1 MHRQKGN
8 EWNWTMREVIH
19 KPQRNKKCLFCRPFF
34 HIITFYGIFLLYE
47 QPFNPNLPYFSF
59 LALWLEY
66 LLLLVILVPNMDGIV
81 ITFEKKV
88 KSAKSIYITLIYNLY
103 FEMQFS
109 FAFCWCI
116 ICCIYVRSKLNDSNV
131 LLQYIL

>member
-81 ITFEKKV
+81 VKFKKNAICLTFI
-88 KSAKSIYITLIYNLY
+88 SNLY
-103 FEMQFS
+103 FERQFL
-109 FAFCWCI
+109 FTFCCCI
-116 ICCIYVRSKLNDSNV
+116 IFCISVRRKLNDWNV
-131 LLQYIL
+131 LLQYFLYSNL